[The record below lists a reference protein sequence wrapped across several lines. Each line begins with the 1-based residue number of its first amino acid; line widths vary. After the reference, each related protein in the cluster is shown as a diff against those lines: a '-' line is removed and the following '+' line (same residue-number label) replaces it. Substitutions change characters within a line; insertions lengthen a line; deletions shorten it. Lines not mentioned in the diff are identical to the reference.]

1 MTIQEI
7 LAIPQ
12 DQQKIPLTARI
23 DSIVPH
29 AKGHTV
35 QLTDATGTL
44 PKVLIWTSKFAEAPS
59 LNMVPVGTQGEFS
72 LTKKAYNGQWDY
84 NGYLMKVAGIQNV
97 SAPQP
102 TAPAP
107 APAPQQGQQGPAPTD
122 PTVGRIS
129 RACVINQRDGLC
141 QVLEQEARQKG
152 MTTIDIADMFAKWI
166 ETGFWAMPK
175 TTAAVPSQ
183 QPAQQPMQQQQGSGQ
198 YDPNEIPPD
207 GIPF

>member
-107 APAPQQGQQGPAPTD
+107 APAPAPADNRDDSVVTGQVRMHLACAAIQSGQALCTNPNDVLWWQEFVMTGKFVAQNNAPENM
-122 PTVGRIS
+122 S
-129 RACVINQRDGLC
+129 
-141 QVLEQEARQKG
+141 
-152 MTTIDIADMFAKWI
+152 
-166 ETGFWAMPK
+166 
-175 TTAAVPSQ
+175 
-183 QPAQQPMQQQQGSGQ
+183 MQQQRNQGCSDPAPVPNGQ
-198 YDPNEIPPD
+198 
-207 GIPF
+207 IPF